1 MNVHNPKG
9 SVARLKRISVEL
21 RKSTLTLVHLAGDG
35 HPGPALSVADL
46 VTALYF
52 EEMRIDP
59 NNPKWEDRDRFLLS
73 KGHACS
79 VLYAALAKR
88 GYFSE
93 DALPTFRSLGSFLQ
107 GHPVMDK
114 IPGVDMTT
122 GTLGHGL
129 SVGAGMAAAGRLGG
143 KDYRVYVILGDGEIN
158 EGIIWEG
165 AQVAANMKLANLTA
179 FLDLNGFQS
188 GGRTED
194 VSGIDRVPAAEKFR
208 AFGWNVVEIDGHDF
222 EQISTAIAAAKDE
235 TDRPTLIVAH
245 TVKGKGVPFMEN
257 NNAWHKGVPTKEQL
271 AEAIKALEDAA

>member
-1 MNVHNPKG
+1 MNSHDPKG
-9 SVARLKRISVEL
+9 NVAYLKRIAAEL

-35 HPGPALSVADL
+35 HPGPALSIADL
-46 VTALYF
+46 ITVLYF
-52 EEMRIDP
+52 DEMRLDP
-59 NNPKWEDRDRFLLS
+59 KNPKWEDRDRLLLS

-93 DALPTFRSLGSFLQ
+93 DLLPSFRSLGSILQ

-129 SVGAGMAAAGRLGG
+129 SVGAGMAAASRLSG
-143 KDYRVYVILGDGEIN
+143 KNFRVYVILGDGEIN
-158 EGIIWEG
+158 EGIVWEG
-165 AQVAANMKLANLTA
+165 AQVAPNLGLANLTA

-188 GGRTED
+188 GGTTAE
-194 VSGIDRVPAAEKFR
+194 VSGIDKVAVADKFR
-208 AFGWNVVEIDGHDF
+208 AFGWNTIDIDGHDYGD
-222 EQISTAIAAAKDE
+222 ILSSIAAAKAE
-235 TDRPTLIVAH
+235 TKRPTLIVAH
-245 TVKGKGVPFMEN
+245 TIKGKGVPFMEN

-271 AEAIKALEDAA
+271 AEAIKALEEA